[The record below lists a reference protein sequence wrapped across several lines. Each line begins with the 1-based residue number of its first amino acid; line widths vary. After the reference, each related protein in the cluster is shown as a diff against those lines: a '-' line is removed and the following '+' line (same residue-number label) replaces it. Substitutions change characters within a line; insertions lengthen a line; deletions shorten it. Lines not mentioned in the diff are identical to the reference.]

1 MRWLK
6 SSTSWKKSGAWCDYD
21 KSLFKGPEVKAMKIL
36 LVCLILAASACATGD
51 DITLRNPISG
61 QITKCPGYSTAPA
74 LASHAQAQQ
83 RNCVQDYQRQGYER
97 VPQ

>member
-1 MRWLK
+1 
-6 SSTSWKKSGAWCDYD
+6 
-21 KSLFKGPEVKAMKIL
+21 MKIL
-36 LVCLILAASACATGD
+36 YLALILTTVTGCVSAD
-51 DITLRNPISG
+51 PVTLRHPTSG

-74 LASHAQAQQ
+74 LAAVSETQQ